1 MPEKIEVLLAD
12 DVSETRENV
21 RKLIEL
27 EQNIVVIGEAVDG
40 KDVIEKAKELKPDII
55 LMDINMPK
63 IKGIKA
69 TEIINREVPESS
81 IIMMSVQEEQNYLR
95 KAMMV
100 GAREYLIKPFS
111 DDELINVIKQVYELD
126 AKKEQ
131 SLLQRQGL
139 QEKVVSVFSSKGG
152 VGKTLLATNLAVVLQ
167 QQKELDVVLVDLDLQ
182 FGDAD
187 VLLDLSPKI
196 TIADA
201 VNELNS
207 LTPDN
212 IDDYLLSYDN
222 GLHIL
227 NSPLRPEE
235 AEMIGGRE
243 FEALLDILRE
253 RFNYII
259 IDTPQS
265 FSEPVLTALDN
276 SDLIL
281 LIAMLDLSTIKN
293 VKLSLEVME
302 ELDYPKESIKLILN
316 RYSDEI
322 GINVEDLEKT
332 LGYDVDLKIPSQGEV
347 TVDSINT
354 GEPFV
359 VAKPQSVLSRQVIKL
374 ANLVTGDDNNEAVGK
389 KGWLDKIANLL
400 K

>member
-1 MPEKIEVLLAD
+1 MAD
-12 DVSETRENV
+12 DVAETRENV

-27 EQNIVVIGEAVDG
+27 EQNIVVIAEAVDG
-40 KDVIEKAKELKPDII
+40 KDVIEKAKKLKPDII

-131 SLLQRQGL
+131 SLLERQGR

-167 QQKELDVVLVDLDLQ
+167 QQKDLDVVLVDLDLQ

-201 VNELNS
+201 VKELAS

-222 GLHIL
+222 GLHVL

-235 AEMIGGRE
+235 AEMIGGQE
-243 FEALLDILRE
+243 FEALIDILKE
-253 RFNYII
+253 KFNYII

-302 ELDYPKESIKLILN
+302 ELDYPKDSIKLILN
-316 RYSDEI
+316 RYSEKI
-322 GINVEDLEKT
+322 GINIEDLEKT
-332 LGYDVDLKIPSQGEV
+332 LGYDVDLKIPSHGEM
-347 TVDSINT
+347 TVNSINT
-354 GEPFV
+354 GQPFV
-359 VAKPQSVLSRQVIKL
+359 VSKPQSDLARQIIKL
-374 ANLVTGDDNNEAVGK
+374 ANLVTGDENNKAAGK
-389 KGWLDKIANLL
+389 EGWLDKITKLL

>member
-276 SDLIL
+276 SDLI
-281 LIAMLDLSTIKN
+281 
-293 VKLSLEVME
+293 
-302 ELDYPKESIKLILN
+302 
-316 RYSDEI
+316 
-322 GINVEDLEKT
+322 
-332 LGYDVDLKIPSQGEV
+332 
-347 TVDSINT
+347 
-354 GEPFV
+354 
-359 VAKPQSVLSRQVIKL
+359 
-374 ANLVTGDDNNEAVGK
+374 
-389 KGWLDKIANLL
+389 
-400 K
+400 

>member
-1 MPEKIEVLLAD
+1 MAEKIEVLLAD
-12 DVSETRENV
+12 DVAETRENV

-40 KDVIEKAKELKPDII
+40 KDVIEKAKELQPDII

-69 TEIINREVPESS
+69 TEIINREVPKSS

-100 GAREYLIKPFS
+100 GAREYLIKPFG

-131 SLLQRQGL
+131 SLLEQKGS
-139 QEKVVSVFSSKGG
+139 QEKIVSVFSSKGG
-152 VGKTLLATNLAVVLQ
+152 VGKTILATNLAVVLQ
-167 QQKELDVVLVDLDLQ
+167 QQEELDVVLVDLDLQ
-182 FGDAD
+182 FGDSD
-187 VLLDLSPKI
+187 VLLDLNPKI

-201 VNELNS
+201 VKELDS
-207 LTPDN
+207 LTSEN

-222 GLHIL
+222 GLHLL
-227 NSPLRPEE
+227 NSPLHPEE
-235 AEMIGGRE
+235 AEVIGGRE
-243 FEALLDILRE
+243 IERLIAILKE

-302 ELDYPKESIKLILN
+302 RLDYPKESIKLILN
-316 RYSDEI
+316 RYSEEI
-322 GINVEDLEKT
+322 GIDVDDLEES

-347 TVDSINT
+347 TIDSINQ

-359 VAKPQSVLSRQVIKL
+359 VSKPQSVLARQVIKL
-374 ANLVTGDDNNEAVGK
+374 ANLVTGDESNKTAGK
-389 KGWLDKIANLL
+389 KGWLDKISSFL

>member
-1 MPEKIEVLLAD
+1 MAEKIEVLLAD
-12 DVSETRENV
+12 DVAETRENV

-40 KDVIEKAKELKPDII
+40 KDVIEKAKELQPDII

-69 TEIINREVPESS
+69 TEIINREVPKSS

-100 GAREYLIKPFS
+100 GAREYLIKPFG

-131 SLLQRQGL
+131 SLLEQKGL

-152 VGKTLLATNLAVVLQ
+152 VGKTILAANLAVVLQ
-167 QQKELDVVLVDLDLQ
+167 QQEELDVVLVDLDLQ
-182 FGDAD
+182 FGDSD
-187 VLLDLSPKI
+187 VLLDLNPKI

-201 VNELNS
+201 VKELDS
-207 LTPDN
+207 LTAEN

-222 GLHIL
+222 GLHLL

-235 AEMIGGRE
+235 AEVIGGRE
-243 FEALLDILRE
+243 IERIISILKE

-302 ELDYPKESIKLILN
+302 RLDYPKESIKLILN
-316 RYSDEI
+316 RYSEEI
-322 GINVEDLEKT
+322 GIDVNDLEES

-347 TVDSINT
+347 TIDSINQ

-359 VAKPQSVLSRQVIKL
+359 VSKPQSVLSRQVIKL
-374 ANLVTGDDNNEAVGK
+374 ANLVTGDESNKTEGK
-389 KGWLDKIANLL
+389 QGWLDKISSFL

>member
-1 MPEKIEVLLAD
+1 MAEKIEVLLAD
-12 DVSETRENV
+12 DVAETRENV

-27 EQNIVVIGEAVDG
+27 EQNIVVIAEAVDG
-40 KDVIEKAKELKPDII
+40 KDVIEKAKKLKPDII

-131 SLLQRQGL
+131 SLLERQGR

-167 QQKELDVVLVDLDLQ
+167 QQKDLDVVLVDLDLQ

-201 VNELNS
+201 VKELAS

-222 GLHIL
+222 GLHVL

-235 AEMIGGRE
+235 AEMIGGQE
-243 FEALLDILRE
+243 FEALIDILKE
-253 RFNYII
+253 KFNYII

-302 ELDYPKESIKLILN
+302 ELDYPKDSIKLILN
-316 RYSDEI
+316 RYSEKI
-322 GINVEDLEKT
+322 GINIEDLEKT
-332 LGYDVDLKIPSQGEV
+332 LGYDVDLKIPSHGEM
-347 TVDSINT
+347 TVNSINT
-354 GEPFV
+354 GQPFV
-359 VAKPQSVLSRQVIKL
+359 VSKPQSDLARQIIKL
-374 ANLVTGDDNNEAVGK
+374 ANLVTGDENNKAAGK
-389 KGWLDKIANLL
+389 EGWLDKITKLL

>member
-1 MPEKIEVLLAD
+1 MAEKIEVLLAD
-12 DVSETRENV
+12 DVAETRENV

-40 KDVIEKAKELKPDII
+40 KDVIEKAKELQPDII

-69 TEIINREVPESS
+69 TEIINREVPKSS

-100 GAREYLIKPFS
+100 GAREYLIKPFG

-131 SLLQRQGL
+131 SLLEQKGL

-152 VGKTLLATNLAVVLQ
+152 VGKTILAANLAVVLQ
-167 QQKELDVVLVDLDLQ
+167 QQEELDVVLVDLDLQ
-182 FGDAD
+182 FGDSD
-187 VLLDLSPKI
+187 VLLDLNPKI

-201 VNELNS
+201 VKELDS
-207 LTPDN
+207 LTAEN

-222 GLHIL
+222 GLHLL

-235 AEMIGGRE
+235 AEVIGGRE
-243 FEALLDILRE
+243 VERIISILKE

-302 ELDYPKESIKLILN
+302 RLDYPKESIKLILN
-316 RYSDEI
+316 RYSEEI
-322 GINVEDLEKT
+322 GIDVNDLEES

-347 TVDSINT
+347 TIDSINQ

-359 VAKPQSVLSRQVIKL
+359 VSKPQSVLSRQVIKL
-374 ANLVTGDDNNEAVGK
+374 ANLVTGDESNKTEGK
-389 KGWLDKIANLL
+389 QGWLDKISSFL

>member
-374 ANLVTGDDNNEAVGK
+374 ANLVTGDDNNEAIGK